1 MEPPKRISGLT
12 EDTPGRRKWQ
22 PTPVFLPGKVY
33 GQRSLAGCSPW
44 GYMTEHAC
52 MIEIGGRWVGSNKL
66 VELKKE
72 STVKVRRKIRSRR

>member
-1 MEPPKRISGLT
+1 
-12 EDTPGRRKWQ
+12 
-22 PTPVFLPGKVY
+22 
-33 GQRSLAGCSPW
+33 
-44 GYMTEHAC
+44 MTEHAC